1 MKKYLLFLITI
12 LSFSFLLI
20 NNKTNAQITPDI
32 IIKTNYNSVSRQPDN
47 QYTYEFTVYYIING
61 DYTNITISDYYFI
74 TNQYIPIVKGLNRI
88 LNSYEITNIN
98 YFEES
103 NYTMFY
109 VNVTLLKDFVDEEYS
124 FNEESPNYI
133 ANFFNEAV
141 FYVKYIN
148 IEDEYYNIGYN
159 EGYDEG
165 YSQGLGDG
173 RIEGY
178 YEGSQEGYRLGYQ
191 DGFNHDN
198 RIKIPLW
205 QYNNFTL
212 DALDTVYRYRFNDF
226 VATYGIFSVGDL
238 TKTQIKN
245 KVFIPTFEGY
255 LGTSSEN
262 WQSSYAASVRQW
274 YLSSI
279 NFFLYVEKP
288 LIQSIMSRDSVNE
301 IIALKTYLQ
310 ENNIYGYFE
319 RADGKTKYQL
329 GYDDGYSDGYFW
341 GHEDGYDEGFE
352 IGYDLGFDIGKI
364 AGDKE
369 GYNRGYDE
377 GVAVCY
383 DVGHEAGW
391 NEAMDT
397 VLVKFTDRVHIWLV
411 PAIILVFI
419 IGVFIAYRRR
429 QE

>member
-1 MKKYLLFLITI
+1 MKKFLLIFISI
-12 LSFSFLLI
+12 LTFSFLLI
-20 NNKTNAQITPDI
+20 NNKTYAQITPDV

-47 QYTYEFTVYYIING
+47 QYTYEFTVFYIING

-74 TNQYIPIVKGLNRI
+74 TNQYIPIVKGLNTI

-98 YFEES
+98 YIEES

-133 ANFFNEAV
+133 ANFFSEAV
-141 FYVKYIN
+141 FYVKYIY
-148 IEDEYYNIGYN
+148 IEDDYYNIGFN
-159 EGYDEG
+159 AGYSEG

-178 YEGSQEGYRLGYQ
+178 YEGSQEGYKQGYN
-191 DGFNHDN
+191 DGFTHDN
-198 RIKIPLW
+198 RIKIALW
-205 QYNNFTL
+205 EYNNIEYIGGL
-212 DALDTVYRYRFNDF
+212 STVYRYRFIDF
-226 VATYGIFSVGDL
+226 VPTYSIVSLQSHTIPQLKD
-238 TKTQIKN
+238 
-245 KVFIPTFEGY
+245 KVFIPTFNGFV
-255 LGTSSEN
+255 GTVEAN
-262 WQSSYAASVRQW
+262 IRQW
-274 YLSSI
+274 YLGTQY
-279 NFFLYVEKP
+279 LYISVERP
-288 LIQSIMSRDSVNE
+288 LIDTIKTRDNVNE
-301 IIALKTYLQ
+301 VIALRTYLQ

-329 GYDDGYSDGYFW
+329 GYDDGYNVGYGEGLDDGFY
-341 GHEDGYDEGFE
+341 
-352 IGYDLGFDIGKI
+352 IGYDAGYDIGYEE
-364 AGDKE
+364 GDST

-391 NEAMDT
+391 NEAIDT
-397 VLVKFTDRVHIWLV
+397 VLVKFTDRIHIWLI